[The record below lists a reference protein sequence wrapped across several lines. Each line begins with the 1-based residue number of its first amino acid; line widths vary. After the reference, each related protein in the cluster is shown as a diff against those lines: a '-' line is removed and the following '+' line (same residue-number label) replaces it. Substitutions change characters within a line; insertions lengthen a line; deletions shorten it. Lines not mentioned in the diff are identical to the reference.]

1 MVASIPLL
9 EKLSIKQKL
18 NKKMEENTPAHWSNL
33 IGVVH
38 LKEINL
44 RVDTNE
50 DEEHKQKFV
59 RWLCMDTNE
68 NQEEN
73 LTVKKTQMENE
84 NEWDFL
90 ME

>member
-1 MVASIPLL
+1 
-9 EKLSIKQKL
+9 
-18 NKKMEENTPAHWSNL
+18 MEENTPAHWSNL

-73 LTVKKTQMENE
+73 LAVKKNTDGERK
-84 NEWDFL
+84 WVRL
-90 ME
+90 PHGITCWGKGKL